1 MKLEVI
7 TLNNKGFATT
17 GIILAVLLI
26 TMIVITLFL
35 NPILNTSVNV
45 KNSKE
50 FIPEY
55 VNNINGVERVYSVF
69 KENISHNKDISFE
82 DIGKEYRVTQIKE
95 DYSDIQLILDNYNT
109 FNVNNK
115 TDINIY
121 FEVYPIDYE
130 LPHSY
135 SVNVLLNNN
144 KIVASADDMVNN
156 STMNIANSYLYNEE
170 TGETNYGEYKVDVD
184 TTNCNVVIRV
194 EYKKLDYREI
204 KLSNENIEQNIG
216 IKNNTDRNSII
227 TEIYFIQ

>member
-1 MKLEVI
+1 M
-7 TLNNKGFATT
+7 NNKGFATT
-17 GIILAVLLI
+17 GIIFAVLLI

-50 FIPEY
+50 FTPEY

-144 KIVASADDMVNN
+144 KIVASADGMVNN
-156 STMNIANSYLYNEE
+156 STMNIANSYLYKEE
-170 TGETNYGEYKVDVD
+170 TGETNYGEYKIDVD
-184 TTNCNVVIRV
+184 TTNCNVVTRV

-204 KLSNENIEQNIG
+204 ELSNENIEQNIG
-216 IKNNTDRNSII
+216 IKNNTDRNSIN
-227 TEIYFIQ
+227 TEIYFIR

>member
-1 MKLEVI
+1 M
-7 TLNNKGFATT
+7 LNNKGFATT
-17 GIILAVLLI
+17 GIIFAVLLI

-45 KNSKE
+45 KKSKE
-50 FIPEY
+50 IIPEY

-69 KENISHNKDISFE
+69 KENISHNKDITFE
-82 DIGKEYRVTQIKE
+82 DIGKKYKVTTVKE
-95 DYSDIQLILDNYNT
+95 DYLDIQLLLDNYNT

-135 SVNVLLNNN
+135 SIDVLLDNN
-144 KIVASADDMVNN
+144 KVVASKDGLVNN
-156 STMNIANSYLYNEE
+156 STINVANSYLYNEE
-170 TGETNYGEYKVDVD
+170 TGETNYGEYKIDVD
-184 TTNCNVVIRV
+184 TTNCNVVTRV

-204 KLSNENIEQNIG
+204 ELSNENIEQNIG
-216 IKNNTDRNSII
+216 IKNNTDRNSIN
-227 TEIYFIQ
+227 TEIYFIR